1 MPIKES
7 TVRTIC
13 LVVDTLERL
22 HADKEIAFIL
32 ATKELQKENKVHV
45 YLSPDFNDKKLELLR
60 SLIENGISKGDNI
73 CEIRPALKHSYMLLL
88 NKRSTQQLLDQ
99 YYNLM
104 SALSQAVCK
113 SIAKEWIKVAEPKK
127 QALYPYKFF
136 NLSKP
141 PWWPAKVNHIEPD
154 HLDKDSRINVL
165 INILRNPSFDLEAL
179 KLRTSIL
186 EFKYPVTSRLLHEV
200 YYLAAYDRL
209 FYGHGRENELQAGLL
224 AKLSEGEKEKI
235 LSGEVG
241 IMVSDIR
248 GASAII
254 KQRGLVMVSQIKE
267 SWLNDSVF
275 VLNQSPVSSHA
286 TTVIKPEQDV
296 KDEPESKENTDTDT
310 DSDVE
315 CDIEHGSLMFSAQE
329 ALRRKR
335 SNNQLLACDSMG
347 VDCTSASQEPPSA
360 KLKFE
365 DLGESI
371 KMKNSFDY
379 ISDIGYD
386 TMSQEIVQQLDS
398 TIGTY
403 TSTPSSDEL
412 YMPSAFEA

>member
-22 HADKEIAFIL
+22 HADKEITFIL

-60 SLIENGISKGDNI
+60 SLIENGISKGDNM
-73 CEIRPALKHSYMLLL
+73 CEIRPALKHSYMLRL

-186 EFKYPVTSRLLHEV
+186 EFKYPVTFRLLHEV

-224 AKLSEGEKEKI
+224 AKLNEEEKEKI

-267 SWLNDSVF
+267 SWLNDAVY
-275 VLNQSPVSSHA
+275 VLNQSPISSDTA
-286 TTVIKPEQDV
+286 TVVKPEPDV
-296 KDEPESKENTDTDT
+296 KDEPEGRDDTDT

-315 CDIEHGSLMFSAQE
+315 SDTEQRSFLFSAQE

-347 VDCTSASQEPPSA
+347 VDCNSASQEPPSA
-360 KLKFE
+360 KLKLE
-365 DLGESI
+365 DFGESV
-371 KMKNSFDY
+371 KMKNTFDY

-386 TMSQEIVQQLDS
+386 TMSQEIVHQLDS

-403 TSTPSSDEL
+403 TSTPSSDDL